1 MAHVTLDLLNFSNPV
16 FSSYAYWGAILVI
29 KCFLMSPWTSYFRY
43 KNKVRTIKFNC
54 DFKFLILIID
64 FFYVK
69 APISPEDVSIN
80 KFLGARGEIKVN
92 HSHPEV
98 ERVRR

>member
-1 MAHVTLDLLNFSNPV
+1 MIS
-16 FSSYAYWGAILVI
+16 
-29 KCFLMSPWTSYFRY
+29 K
-43 KNKVRTIKFNC
+43 
-54 DFKFLILIID
+54 LILDSFLFSILFD
-64 FFYVK
+64 LK

-80 KFLGARGEIKVN
+80 KFLGGRGEIKVN